1 MTKIAFGNK
10 NHFTIPK
17 VSKIDKFIV
26 IRFEFYYR
34 HPNKLRL
41 KPSQQNLLEPLMSI
55 NVQIMRSE
63 SDVLS
68 HQKQASVSARKGLML
83 PKCRASINKCGR
95 KV

>member
-34 HPNKLRL
+34 HQNKLRL
-41 KPSQQNLLEPLMSI
+41 KLSHQKLLEPPMSI

-68 HQKQASVSARKGLML
+68 HQKQASVNARKSLML